1 MIKNINLLR
10 GELLNS
16 IMLILS
22 FLVSI
27 FLPFDTFLFSYAV
40 LGPLHYLTE
49 LHWLK
54 SKKFFLQKQQNPFNS
69 IFSISLIIIPI
80 VILVA
85 SFYFFGQKIDAL
97 LGIIIIGFFL
107 IAYLLA
113 HFSISRKVMFL
124 LVIAIVCLL
133 LGLFYAKMGVLVIL
147 GVFIPTLIHVYFFT
161 GLFMINGYL
170 KKPSILSFINFSLLF
185 IVPFVIYFI
194 PIESFLIDLKS
205 PSEKIYSSTNF
216 KNLNDWMITTFNIAE
231 HNKRTVFI
239 KIQIFIA
246 FAYTYHYLNWF
257 VKTSIIGWTK
267 NLSLKKGILVLA
279 IWILSIALYWN
290 NYQLGLTVLFVL
302 SMMHVLAE
310 FPLNAIS
317 INTIIR
323 KIFRYNDKTKRKY

>member
-1 MIKNINLLR
+1 MSLL
-10 GELLNS
+10 GGDFLNG

-22 FLVSI
+22 FI
-27 FLPFDTFLFSYAV
+27 FAICLPFDTFLFSYAV

-54 SKKFFLQKQQNPFNS
+54 NKKFFIQKKQYPINT
-69 IFSISLIIIPI
+69 IFSLSLVVIPI
-80 VILVA
+80 VILVG
-85 SFYFFGQKIDAL
+85 SFYFFGQKIEVL
-97 LGIIIIGFFL
+97 FGTIIIVFFL
-107 IAYLLA
+107 LAFLLTN
-113 HFSISRKVMFL
+113 FSTSKKVMFF
-124 LVIAIVCLL
+124 LVFAILFLL
-133 LGLFYAKMGVLVIL
+133 LMLFYTKMGVLVIL
-147 GVFIPTLIHVYFFT
+147 GIFIPTLIHVYLFT
-161 GLFMINGYL
+161 GLFMIIGYL
-170 KKPSILSFINFSLLF
+170 KKPSVLSFVNCSLLF

-194 PIESFLIDLKS
+194 PIQSFLIDVKS

-216 KNLNDWMITTFNIAE
+216 KNLNDWIITTFNIAE
-231 HNKRTVFI
+231 HNKRIVFI

-257 VKTSIIGWTK
+257 VKTSVIGWAK
-267 NLSLKKGILVLA
+267 NLSPKKGILVLA

-317 INTIIR
+317 INTIIQ
-323 KIFRYNDKTKRKY
+323 KIFKK